1 MPAGHLYVYCGKMAF
16 QRFCPFSNWIV
27 FLMLSCMS
35 HKPSLNLPLSFA
47 AEHLSLT
54 LRATS
59 TCLWPK
65 PIAFRGLVT
74 FFYLTPQ
81 WGQLSVFPLPTQS
94 CKIRVPMRA
103 QGAVA
108 ANCRLPDSICSL
120 LSVQVA
126 LRDLGDRP
134 FQWTFIPGMLSP
146 VPGPRQVST
155 APFQSPRAQQPGS
168 TLANHNVHLHH
179 GAEQGACD

>member
-1 MPAGHLYVYCGKMAF
+1 
-16 QRFCPFSNWIV
+16 
-27 FLMLSCMS
+27 MLSCMS

-74 FFYLTPQ
+74 LFYLTPQ
-81 WGQLSVFPLPTQS
+81 WGQLSVFPLRTQS

-126 LRDLGDRP
+126 LRDLGDNS
-134 FQWTFIPGMLSP
+134 F
-146 VPGPRQVST
+146 
-155 APFQSPRAQQPGS
+155 
-168 TLANHNVHLHH
+168 
-179 GAEQGACD
+179 